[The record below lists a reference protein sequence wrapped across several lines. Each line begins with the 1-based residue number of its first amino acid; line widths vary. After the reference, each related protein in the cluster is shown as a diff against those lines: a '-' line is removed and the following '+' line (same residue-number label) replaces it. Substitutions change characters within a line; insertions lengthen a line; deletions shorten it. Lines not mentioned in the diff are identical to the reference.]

1 MAAPSTPPK
10 LPRLEPMSD
19 AIVLGCIVDLPD
31 LPKLP
36 KPALATWEKL
46 QLLRFYSAHLDLKQ
60 DLLKKR
66 IRGVCTLRFQEHV
79 RRIPQQVRELYEINV
94 PPAGGPRCG
103 KNGSLQSLMCRR
115 IDALLDAFMMFWG
128 CDSL

>member
-1 MAAPSTPPK
+1 MAVPSTPPR

-19 AIVLGCIVDLPD
+19 ALVLGYVVDLPD

-36 KPALATWEKL
+36 KPALATWGKL
-46 QLLRFYSAHLDLKQ
+46 QLLRFYSAHLDLKE

-79 RRIPQQVRELYEINV
+79 RRIPQQVRELYKINV
-94 PPAGGPRCG
+94 PLAGGPSCD
-103 KNGSLQSLMCRR
+103 KNGRLQSLMCRR